1 MKRMRSVLPASPPPP
16 ATVDALLQRASAE
29 FAGLS
34 RQLKTIARYVEQ
46 HRDHLGLEKIQDV
59 ALRCEVQPSAVVRFA
74 KHFGYSGYSD
84 LQRVFRDGMTQ
95 RIAPSRNYQA
105 RIRQVVESARG
116 TLSPAD
122 IAHEFVGGTIAGLQE
137 LQRDLQGSTVD
148 DAVELLAA
156 APALWIVGSR
166 RAFPVAAYLAYAMQH
181 TDKPVQLVSFV
192 GAMHRGQL
200 RGVREGDVVLAVSFA
215 PYAAET
221 VTAVEDARRQG
232 AKLIAITDSRMSPLA
247 AQAAAAFI
255 VHESSTFGFRA
266 LTNAMALAQGL
277 FIALAYRL
285 ELSYAPTVLRS
296 KQETSP

>member
-1 MKRMRSVLPASPPPP
+1 MPSAVPATASPP
-16 ATVDALLQRASAE
+16 ATVDAFLQRASAE
-29 FAGLS
+29 FAVLS
-34 RQLKTIARYVEQ
+34 RQLKAIARYVER

-59 ALRCEVQPSAVVRFA
+59 AARCEVQPSAVVRFA

-116 TLSPAD
+116 ALSPAD
-122 IAHEFVGGTIAGLQE
+122 IAQEFVGGTIAGLQE
-137 LQRDLQGSTVD
+137 LQRDLQGSQLD

-156 APALWIVGSR
+156 APALWVVGSR
-166 RAFPVAAYLAYAMQH
+166 RAYPVAAYLAYALQH
-181 TDKPVQLVSFV
+181 TDKPVHLVNFI
-192 GAMHRGQL
+192 GAMHQGQL
-200 RGVREGDVVLAVSFA
+200 RGVREGDVMVAISFA

-247 AQAAAAFI
+247 AHAATAFI

-266 LTNAMALAQGL
+266 LTNVMALAQGL
-277 FIALAYRL
+277 FVALAYRL
-285 ELSYAPTVLRS
+285 ELSYAPTVPRS
-296 KQETSP
+296 PQETTP